1 MRLPSVACVAALI
14 HGAAAFWMEDIPHQG
29 VAPYHSDPNYQV
41 FRNVRDY
48 GAWGDGVTDD
58 TEAINQAISDGGRC
72 APHACNQSTVSP
84 AIVYF
89 PSG

>member
-1 MRLPSVACVAALI
+1 MRLPSAACVAALLQT
-14 HGAAAFWMEDIPHQG
+14 AAAFWMEDISHQG
-29 VAPYHSDPNYQV
+29 VAPYHSNSDYQV

-48 GAWGDGVTDD
+48 GAKGDGEADD
-58 TEAINQAISDGGRC
+58 TEAINRAISDGDRC

-84 AIVYF
+84 ATVYF